1 MRLFPGLLLF
11 ALGIYIFTLSISDLM
26 RFLFGFSC
34 LAAGFL
40 MIVSA
45 TKKRRPKQF
54 AARQPRGAYDKS
66 RDGAGGNGHSNP
78 DGAADS
84 DGGGGSGGG
93 GSGGDGGD

>member
-1 MRLFPGLLLF
+1 MKLFIGLLLF
-11 ALGIYIFTLSISDLM
+11 ALGIYFFTLSISDLM
-26 RFLFGFSC
+26 RFFIGFPC

-45 TKKRRPKQF
+45 TKKRRPEQL
-54 AARQPRGAYDKS
+54 AARQPHGAYDRR
-66 RDGAGGNGHSNP
+66 RDGAGGNGHSDP

-84 DGGGGSGGG
+84 EGGGGGS